1 MSAIAGFMAAR
12 DRCNLSADLAR
23 ALDVLASYGPDR
35 SGVWSEEGVALGH
48 RLLITTPESEEETQP
63 IASTD
68 GALVLTADARL
79 DNRDDLTTVFGL
91 DAEANRTA
99 SDSVD
104 GPGHPR
110 RRRRSPERRRTRGY
124 AQNRQRSI
132 SAEPEAEPRG
142 QAEDD
147 GFDNEPPIDGRET
160 EKSSQQTRDPPR

>member
-1 MSAIAGFMAAR
+1 MPRRVLDPRVR
-12 DRCNLSADLAR
+12 DQPAVNT
-23 ALDVLASYGPDR
+23 ALDADDEPRCAAMTLQQRLSH
-35 SGVWSEEGVALGH
+35 H
-48 RLLITTPESEEETQP
+48 RLEK
-63 IASTD
+63 A
-68 GALVLTADARL
+68 VARE
-79 DNRDDLTTVFGL
+79 R
-91 DAEANRTA
+91 EPS

-160 EKSSQQTRDPPR
+160 EKSSQQKRDPPR